1 MNRLA
6 KDEVLSLLKAVDLPA
21 VWLSKL
27 ATGEIQIPTEPDE
40 QQRAEALAVLMGS
53 VGLTSEDLRSSLGC
67 REFTKARVCR
77 KRREMCEE
85 MHARKVEGKSAFTRE
100 LLGDLLVANLE
111 ITLSAGMSLSLF
123 EVLCLDQEA
132 FDKLEGEKLVRQ
144 ALPHGT
150 LADILLH
157 VRKYYCLEQ
166 YFLDLDNGLIV
177 STNPPSSA
185 LL

>member
-1 MNRLA
+1 
-6 KDEVLSLLKAVDLPA
+6 
-21 VWLSKL
+21 
-27 ATGEIQIPTEPDE
+27 
-40 QQRAEALAVLMGS
+40 
-53 VGLTSEDLRSSLGC
+53 
-67 REFTKARVCR
+67 
-77 KRREMCEE
+77 MCEE